1 VTLSDVPTH
10 STVELFSVNNSIE
23 YPISASSVV
32 VPSDAQGVIVVGA
45 VNNIDGVLEP
55 FSSHGPTNNGISVP
69 NVVGP
74 NGVTTIAY
82 NGDLFYGTSATT
94 PHVAGIVALML
105 DANSDITPAEL
116 LEKIQDNAKP
126 EHTQT
131 NYQNIYGFGI
141 VDASFIINE

>member
-1 VTLSDVPTH
+1 M
-10 STVELFSVNNSIE
+10 
-23 YPISASSVV
+23 
-32 VPSDAQGVIVVGA
+32 
-45 VNNIDGVLEP
+45 
-55 FSSHGPTNNGISVP
+55 
-69 NVVGP
+69 NVS
-74 NGVTTIAY
+74 VTTIAY

-105 DANSDITPAEL
+105 DVNSDISPAEL

-131 NYQNIYGFGI
+131 NYQNVYGFGI

>member
-1 VTLSDVPTH
+1 
-10 STVELFSVNNSIE
+10 
-23 YPISASSVV
+23 
-32 VPSDAQGVIVVGA
+32 
-45 VNNIDGVLEP
+45 
-55 FSSHGPTNNGISVP
+55 
-69 NVVGP
+69 
-74 NGVTTIAY
+74 
-82 NGDLFYGTSATT
+82 
-94 PHVAGIVALML
+94 ML